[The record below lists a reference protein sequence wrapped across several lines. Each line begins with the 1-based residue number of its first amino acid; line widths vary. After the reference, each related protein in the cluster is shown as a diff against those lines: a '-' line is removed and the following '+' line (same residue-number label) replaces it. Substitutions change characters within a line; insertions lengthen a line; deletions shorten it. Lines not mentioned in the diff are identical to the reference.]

1 MITSNFIVFA
11 TIIVVC
17 PSIFIASSPPSD
29 SDRRQAVKYQ
39 AKGTQHFKNNE
50 LEDALKNYQKA
61 HQLDP
66 TEPLYASQAATI
78 LLNTNQLDE
87 AIKYGLK
94 SLELVK
100 KYPQSSPLED
110 KKRIAATSYVI
121 GLAHLKK
128 LEKDSRIHARK
139 YLEMSIQNY
148 ATPDA
153 QETLDSLNQMEKL
166 WKDKQEARELLE
178 KMKSLLT
185 THNDEV
191 EKIESGINITR
202 HRSKQILANI
212 TKLLEDIDFDQ
223 QLNELRNLGDGNG
236 DSDNPAPNEKMQ
248 TILKK
253 IQGLRSAIQIHMNE
267 INSLG
272 SLMEDAKKNR
282 QLFRDLNNDDDDN
295 EKLRD
300 EL

>member
-1 MITSNFIVFA
+1 MITSNLIVFA

-29 SDRRQAVKYQ
+29 SDRRQAVKYS

-94 SLELVK
+94 SLKLVK
-100 KYPQSSPLED
+100 KYPQSSSLED
-110 KKRIAATSYVI
+110 KKRIAAASYVI
-121 GLAHLKK
+121 GFAHLKK

-148 ATPDA
+148 PTPDA
-153 QETLDSLNQMEKL
+153 QETFDSLNQMEEL
-166 WKDKQEARELLE
+166 LKDQQKARELLE

-185 THNDEV
+185 TQLHQV
-191 EKIESGINITR
+191 EQMQSGMNIMR
-202 HRSKQILANI
+202 HRSNEMLANI
-212 TKLLEDIDFDQ
+212 TKLLEDIDVD
-223 QLNELRNLGDGNG
+223 GDGG
-236 DSDNPAPNEKMQ
+236 GDSDSDNPDPDQKMQ

-253 IQGLRSAIQIHMNE
+253 IEGLRSAIQIHMNQ

-272 SLMEDAKKNR
+272 SLMVDAKKNQ
-282 QLFRDLNNDDDDN
+282 QLFLDLDNDDDNN
-295 EKLRD
+295 EELRD